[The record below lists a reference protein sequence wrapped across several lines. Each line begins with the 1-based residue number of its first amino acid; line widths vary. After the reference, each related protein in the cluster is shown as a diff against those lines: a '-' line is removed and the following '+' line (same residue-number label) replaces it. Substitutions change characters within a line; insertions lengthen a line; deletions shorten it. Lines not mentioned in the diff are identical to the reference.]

1 MIKCPK
7 WWVLGSR
14 AVLSA
19 MIQPQGSSSSREERE
34 SGWLSMSYLSC
45 PLEVCKV
52 NIRDEENRLR
62 VKIRH
67 CLEVS
72 DVTLLLQRY
81 CCQLAISS

>member
-1 MIKCPK
+1 
-7 WWVLGSR
+7 
-14 AVLSA
+14 
-19 MIQPQGSSSSREERE
+19 
-34 SGWLSMSYLSC
+34 MSYLSS

-52 NIRDEENRLR
+52 NIGDEEDRLR

-72 DVTLLLQRY
+72 DITLLLQRY